1 MGKEARRLVPRSSHA
16 ELVVDDTR
24 PDPVALLERQ
34 ATTRVP
40 ELVPIRYGRML
51 VSPFTFYRGAALVMA
66 SDLSRTPVSGLRVQV
81 CGDAHLMNFGV
92 FGSPERR
99 MVFDIND
106 FDETAPGPWEWD
118 VKRLAASFAIA
129 GRDNGQTT
137 KQRRGVVLA
146 LVAAYRTAMNDF
158 AGKKNLEV
166 WYARLDIDD
175 MFAELRGSVS
185 GSVRK
190 QAAANIAKA
199 RTRDSSHALGK
210 LTEVVDGSRRIIS
223 DPPLIEPIENL
234 FEGADHE
241 AIVRDL
247 HELLRGYRA
256 TLQPDRRHLLESYD
270 LQHVARKVV
279 GVGSVGMRA
288 WILLLSGRDDDDPLF
303 LQAKEA
309 QPSVL
314 EEFVGAVGAETHGER
329 VVNGQHVMQATS
341 DIFLGWQSFDGIDG
355 VRRDYFLRQLKDW
368 KGSAAV
374 ETMTPATMSTYGRM
388 CGWTLARAHA
398 RSGDRIAIAS
408 YLGSGDVFDQAIA
421 DFSEAYADLTER
433 DYALLEQAERDG
445 RIEVQRGL

>member
-1 MGKEARRLVPRSSHA
+1 
-16 ELVVDDTR
+16 
-24 PDPVALLERQ
+24 
-34 ATTRVP
+34 
-40 ELVPIRYGRML
+40 
-51 VSPFTFYRGAALVMA
+51 
-66 SDLSRTPVSGLRVQV
+66 
-81 CGDAHLMNFGV
+81 
-92 FGSPERR
+92 
-99 MVFDIND
+99 
-106 FDETAPGPWEWD
+106 
-118 VKRLAASFAIA
+118 
-129 GRDNGQTT
+129 
-137 KQRRGVVLA
+137 
-146 LVAAYRTAMNDF
+146 
-158 AGKKNLEV
+158 
-166 WYARLDIDD
+166 

-185 GSVRK
+185 GSARK
-190 QAAANIAKA
+190 QAAASIAKA
-199 RTRDSSHALGK
+199 RTRDSSHALSK

-223 DPPLIEPIENL
+223 EPPLIEPIENL
-234 FEGADHE
+234 FGGADHE

-256 TLQPDRRHLLESYD
+256 TLQPDRRHLLEGYQ

-314 EEFVGAVGAETHGER
+314 EEFVGSVGAETHGER
-329 VVNGQHVMQATS
+329 VVNGQHLMQATS

-374 ETMTPATMSTYGRM
+374 ETMTPATMSTYARM

-398 RSGDRIAIAS
+398 RSGDRVAIAA
-408 YLGSGDVFDQAIA
+408 YLGSGDTFDQAIA
-421 DFSEAYADLTER
+421 EFSEAYADLTER